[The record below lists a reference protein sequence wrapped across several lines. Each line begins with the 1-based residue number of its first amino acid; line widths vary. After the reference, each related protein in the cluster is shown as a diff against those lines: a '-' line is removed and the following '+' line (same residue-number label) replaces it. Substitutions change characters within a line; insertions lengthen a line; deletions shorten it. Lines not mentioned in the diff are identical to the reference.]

1 LKRVSLNQESH
12 ATGLDRGPT
21 AIERDDMSFDR
32 IGKLVTEEGFF
43 FQAWDDRYSKG
54 VWAALGLWES
64 QVDIVRDLSSAGDL
78 DMIPAMD
85 YVFSTDW
92 LPYVTGRTLCEAMQ
106 MLAERLALLP
116 QDQLNRNSR
125 WADLVSR
132 AMEALSDATSGRSRY
147 GEKQPEP
154 LDDLSA
160 TFELAV
166 ERFEASDTEQPA

>member
-1 LKRVSLNQESH
+1 
-12 ATGLDRGPT
+12 
-21 AIERDDMSFDR
+21 MSFER

-85 YVFSTDW
+85 YVLSADW
-92 LPYVTGRTLCEAMQ
+92 LPYVKGRTLCEPMQ
-106 MLAERLALLP
+106 MLEERLALLP
-116 QDQLNRNSR
+116 QDQITRNSR

-132 AMEALSDATSGRSRY
+132 ARNAVSAAKNGRARSGKKQQH
-147 GEKQPEP
+147 GENECR
-154 LDDLSA
+154 
-160 TFELAV
+160 T
-166 ERFEASDTEQPA
+166 